1 MRALAVAWCV
11 GGLSV
16 TLLAMGLNARPPG
29 GQDASP
35 AMLAGSDPPPNGV
48 WVDSLDLTNAP
59 LRRPRRFGRGQTTP
73 PLPLTFKLA
82 DTTYAHAVP
91 LLSDGDLTIDLDGGA
106 TRFVSMIGI
115 DDAPPPALPP
125 GRGGAPPPVVQGPP
139 PGTVI
144 FGVWIDGTKVFDSGV
159 MHSPD
164 APRPIS
170 IDLTGAKRLV
180 LAVAD
185 ANDGTAG
192 DNADWAGAA
201 IIMKPGGQ
209 APHVAAREAEPEPQI
224 ASIHSSAPQLNY
236 PRITGATPGRP
247 FLFRIPASGDAPLK
261 FAAKHLPDGLT
272 LDSNTG
278 IITGTLK
285 DAGSTVVDVTVRNAK
300 GTATGQITI
309 VGGDHKLALTPPLG
323 WNSWNAWGPL
333 VDDAK
338 VRAAADAIDRSG
350 LAGEGYTYVNIDDAW
365 EAGWRTGPNGRN
377 DGHAGRDPNGEITT
391 NEKFPDMRALTDYIH
406 SKGLK
411 AGIYSG
417 PGPTTC
423 QGLMA
428 SYQHEAQDARTWAT
442 WGFDYIKYDWCSYDQ
457 IEPLKSRAP
466 LDALQKPYR
475 LMRGVLDSL
484 DRDFVFSLCQYGW
497 GNVWEW
503 GAQVGG
509 NLWRVTGDI
518 TDTWPSMS
526 SIGFQQTGHEQYAGP
541 GHWNDTDMLVVG
553 NLGWGRQEGTRPT
566 NLTPNEQMTH
576 ISLWALQ
583 AAPLIIGADL
593 SKADQWTIDLL
604 GNRDVLAIS
613 QDPLG
618 KAAHR
623 VSSDGWTEIWAR
635 PLSDGSVAVGL
646 FNRSPETA
654 QMTVQFADIGINTQ
668 TTPIDF
674 VWTHSS
680 RLGGRE
686 YTATV
691 PRHGVVL
698 MRLGERVTQPQ
709 GGQGG

>member
-1 MRALAVAWCV
+1 MRALVVALCACAVS
-11 GGLSV
+11 G
-16 TLLAMGLNARPPG
+16 TLLATGLDGPPATL
-29 GQDASP
+29 QDVSP
-35 AMLAGSDPPPNGV
+35 AALSGNDPPPNGV
-48 WVDSLDLTNAP
+48 WLDSLDLTNAP
-59 LRRPRRFGRGQTTP
+59 IRRPRRFGRGQTTP
-73 PLPLTFKLA
+73 PPPLTFKLA
-82 DTTYAHAVP
+82 DTTYAHGVP
-91 LLSDGDLTIDLDGGA
+91 LLSDGDLTIDVDGA

-115 DDAPPPALPP
+115 DDAPPPQ
-125 GRGGAPPPVVQGPP
+125 GRAGAPAPQAPPPGS
-139 PGTVI
+139 VI
-144 FGVWIDGTKVFDSGV
+144 FGVWVDGKKVFDSGV
-159 MHSPD
+159 MRSSD
-164 APRPIS
+164 APRPVS

-180 LAVAD
+180 LAVGD

-201 IIMKPGGQ
+201 IITKAGQ
-209 APHVAAREAEPEPQI
+209 SPHVATPAPEPPPQI
-224 ASIHSSAPQLNY
+224 ASIHSSEPQLNY

-247 FLFRIPASGDAPLK
+247 FLFRIPASGDAPLT
-261 FAAKHLPDGLT
+261 FAAKHLPDGLA
-272 LDSNTG
+272 LDSLTG
-278 IITGTLK
+278 IITGALK
-285 DAGSTVVDVTVRNAK
+285 QPGSTVVDVTVRNAK
-300 GTATGQITI
+300 GTTSGQITI

-333 VDDAK
+333 VDDGK
-338 VRAAADAIDRSG
+338 VRAAADAIARSG
-350 LAGEGYTYVNIDDAW
+350 LAAEGYTYVNIDDAW
-365 EAGWRTGPNGRN
+365 EGGWRKGPNGRS
-377 DGHAGRDPNGEITT
+377 DVQAGRDANGEITT

-417 PGPTTC
+417 PGPATC
-423 QGLMA
+423 QGLTA
-428 SYQHEAQDARTWAT
+428 SYQHEAQDAHTWAK
-442 WGFDYIKYDWCSYDQ
+442 WGFDYIKYDWCSYTQ
-457 IEPLKSRAP
+457 IEPAGRDAP

-503 GAQVGG
+503 GAEVGG

-553 NLGWGRQEGTRPT
+553 NLGWGRAQGTRPT
-566 NLTPNEQMTH
+566 NLTPNEQLTH
-576 ISLWALQ
+576 ISLWALE

-593 SKADQWTIDLL
+593 STADQWTFDLL
-604 GNRDVLAIS
+604 GNREVLAIS

-623 VSSDGWTEIWAR
+623 ISSDGWTEIWAR

-646 FNRSPETA
+646 FNRSPEAA
-654 QMTVQFADIGINTQ
+654 QMTVKFADVGINTPAP
-668 TTPIDF
+668 PIRL
-674 VWTHSS
+674 VWTHQSQA
-680 RLGGRE
+680 GGRE
-686 YTATV
+686 YSTTV

-698 MRLGERVTQPQ
+698 LRV
-709 GGQGG
+709 GGRPDQTGHTE